1 VEAVRSEP
9 VARRTALVVEDEP
22 GQRSATGEIL
32 ERHGFTVHTVADG
45 PSALAFSRR
54 HRGVIELLLT
64 DFLMAAMPGVD
75 LAEVIRQE
83 RPHISV
89 IYMSEFAPDAF
100 DGVRPP
106 ALIQKPFDEVQLLAV
121 VHDNL
126 AD

>member
-1 VEAVRSEP
+1 

-22 GQRSATGEIL
+22 GQRATTGQIL
-32 ERHGFTVHTVADG
+32 ERHGFTVHTAADG

-54 HRGVIELLLT
+54 HLGAIELLVT
-64 DFLMAAMPGVD
+64 DFLMPAMPGVD

-83 RPHISV
+83 RPQITV
-89 IYMSEFAPDAF
+89 VYMCEFAPDAF

-106 ALIQKPFDEVQLLAV
+106 ALIQKPFDEDQLFEV

-126 AD
+126 PD